1 MSAFGE
7 FLLVGTKQGHL
18 LMYLVKFNEP
28 LPGGSGDSAA
38 SSDVSQVE
46 IELKLLFCLQLKH
59 FS

>member
-38 SSDVSQVE
+38 SSDVQVE
-46 IELKLLFCLQLKH
+46 IELKLLFFLQLKH

>member
-28 LPGGSGDSAA
+28 LPGGSGDSAT
-38 SSDVSQVE
+38 SSDVQVE
-46 IELKLLFCLQLKH
+46 IEIK
-59 FS
+59 